1 MSNSYTNVGIKT
13 RRLRFAEFGKLAL
26 NSKKKKKINTK
37 KPWCLPANELCILI
51 FFT

>member
-26 NSKKKKKINTK
+26 NSKKKKKSIQRSLGAFLLMS
-37 KPWCLPANELCILI
+37 CV
-51 FFT
+51 F